1 MHKIKDLKIKKL
13 FRIVD
18 RVNSYSAK
26 MASLSDEMLKKQT
39 KVFKARLKNGENL
52 DDLLPE
58 AFAVVREADKRV
70 LSMFPFDVQVLGGI
84 VLHQGNIA
92 EMKTGE
98 GKTLTATMPVYL
110 NALDGKGVI
119 LVTANSYLAERDA
132 QEMGKVYRW
141 LGLSISVGVDQK
153 KEIKEKQKKTIY
165 ASDIVYTTSYA
176 LGFDYLIDN
185 LSTFAEQKYMRA
197 FNYVLID
204 EVDSVLL
211 DSAQMPLVISGA
223 PRVQSNLYQVSN
235 NFILTLEKK
244 VDFSL
249 DDQEKNVWLT
259 ERGID
264 EAEHFFDIDN
274 LFSEKYKEL
283 FKHIELALKAHQLFK
298 INRDYVIED
307 QKVKL
312 LDSVNGRIMEG
323 TKLQSGLH
331 QAIETKEHIEA
342 TPETRAMASIT
353 YQNLFRM
360 FHKISGM
367 TGTAS
372 TAKSE
377 FLETYNM
384 EVVSIPTNR
393 PTIRKDLTD
402 KIFVSLPEKISALI
416 EQVKSLHEKGQP
428 VLLVTESVS
437 MSEIYSKIL
446 LEQGIAHNVLNAYN
460 IPKEADIIA
469 EAGQL
474 GSFTVAT
481 SMAGRGTDIK
491 LGPGVARLGGLAVIG
506 SEHMKSN
513 RIDEQLR
520 GRAGRQGD
528 PGLSQFYVSLED
540 NLLIKEGPDWIR
552 KYFEK
557 KSNKIDENEPKV
569 LTRHKFTDL
578 VKKIQ
583 KYKDEQSH
591 DARIQSLE
599 FDENLRIQREIV
611 YKARNKIIFSKEILN
626 QEIISLASK
635 LFDIFL
641 SNRKNLLFENLSR
654 YILDNLN
661 YDFKFDLPKNNDR
674 KSIKKYLIKIVEDKI
689 RDRQS
694 ILKND
699 QQLTNFEKI
708 SILKAIDSSWIEQVD
723 NLQQIKLAVISR
735 QYSQKNPLY
744 EYQREAS
751 SSYGLMKKKI
761 MLSGLKNFMLSDLVE
776 GKNSEISI
784 FFP

>member
-1 MHKIKDLKIKKL
+1 MYKAKDVRIKKL
-13 FRIVD
+13 FKIVD
-18 RVNSYSAK
+18 RVNSYSSK
-26 MASLSDEMLKKQT
+26 MASLSDDMLKNQT
-39 KVFKARLKNGENL
+39 KVFKDRLKKGESL

-58 AFAVVREADKRV
+58 AFAVVREADRRI

-110 NALDGKGVI
+110 NALDGKGAI

-141 LGLSISVGVDQK
+141 LGLSISVGVDQE
-153 KEIKEKQKKTIY
+153 KEIKENQKKAIY

-211 DSAQMPLVISGA
+211 DSAQMPLIISGA
-223 PRVQSNLYQVSN
+223 PRVQSNLYQISD

-244 VDFSL
+244 LDFRL

-259 ERGID
+259 EHGIN

-283 FKHIELALKAHQLFK
+283 FKHVELALKAHQLFK
-298 INRDYVIED
+298 INRDYVVED

-312 LDSVNGRIMEG
+312 LDSVNGRVMEG

-331 QAIETKEHIEA
+331 QAIETKEHMET

-367 TGTAS
+367 TGTAK

-384 EVVSIPTNR
+384 EVISIPTNR
-393 PTIRKDLTD
+393 HVVRKDLTD
-402 KIFVSLPEKISALI
+402 KIFLSLPEKISALI
-416 EQVKSLHEKGQP
+416 KLAKSLHKKGQP
-428 VLLVTESVS
+428 ILLVTESVT

-446 LEQGIAHNVLNAYN
+446 LEQGIPHNVLNAYN
-460 IPKEADIIA
+460 IPKEAEIIA

-474 GSFTVAT
+474 GAVTVAT

-491 LGPGVARLGGLAVIG
+491 LGSGVTQLGGLAVIG

-557 KSNKIDENEPKV
+557 KSNRINTNNPKT
-569 LTRHKFTDL
+569 LTRRKFTSL
-578 VKKIQ
+578 VTKIQ
-583 KYKDEQSH
+583 KYEDEQSH

-611 YKARNKIIFSKEILN
+611 YQARNKIIFSKELLN
-626 QEIISLASK
+626 QQIITLASK
-635 LFDIFL
+635 TFDIFL
-641 SNRKNLLFENLSR
+641 SSPGNLLFENLSR
-654 YILDNLN
+654 YVLDNLN
-661 YDFKFDLPKNNDR
+661 YDFSFDLPKNGDR
-674 KSIKKYLIKIVEDKI
+674 KSIKNYLIKMVKDKMK
-689 RDRQS
+689 DRQFV
-694 ILKND
+694 LKND
-699 QQLTNFEKI
+699 QQLANFEKI

-744 EYQREAS
+744 EYQREAV
-751 SSYGLMKKKI
+751 SSYNLMKRKI

-776 GKNSEISI
+776 EDNEVSI
-784 FFP
+784 LFP